1 MKKNRKIFLLMLLG
15 MQLVNSLPAQDLH
28 FSQFFNSPLSTNPA
42 NTGFIPDAD
51 YRLGAHY
58 RNQYSSI
65 LSSPYK
71 TISVFGDAQLLRN
84 KIENGWLGIG
94 GLILSDVAGSGGL
107 RSTKIYGSLA
117 YHQQLGN
124 SSLLSAGFNVGWA
137 NKRIDISKL
146 SFPDQFDGK
155 FFDNT
160 LPSSVVLNANSVS
173 YLDIQAGLNYAY
185 FPTEDIYINGGYSIH
200 HVNGPQ
206 ETFFSGVADSSRI
219 SMRHIGFANA
229 LIKLNDRVI
238 INPNIFYTNQAKSSE
253 LVLGLNANYNLSG
266 EGGEM
271 QLIAGIYYRAGDAV
285 IPMVGFEL
293 KNIRFTFSYDVT
305 TSPLRNF
312 NNFRGANEFNIIK
325 KGFYGESSGDTRQ
338 VFCPKF

>member
-1 MKKNRKIFLLMLLG
+1 M
-15 MQLVNSLPAQDLH
+15 
-28 FSQFFNSPLSTNPA
+28 
-42 NTGFIPDAD
+42 
-51 YRLGAHY
+51 
-58 RNQYSSI
+58 
-65 LSSPYK
+65 
-71 TISVFGDAQLLRN
+71 
-84 KIENGWLGIG
+84 
-94 GLILSDVAGSGGL
+94 
-107 RSTKIYGSLA
+107 
-117 YHQQLGN
+117 
-124 SSLLSAGFNVGWA
+124 LSAGFNVGWA

-173 YLDIQAGLNYAY
+173 YLDIQAGLNYSY

-266 EGGEM
+266 EGGEK

>member
-137 NKRIDISKL
+137 NKCIDISKL

>member
-1 MKKNRKIFLLMLLG
+1 MKKNRKIFLLILLG

-266 EGGEM
+266 EGGEK